1 VRVGCDDTSG
11 PFWRLTLTPDEGG
24 DVAISS
30 PGVERLLEL
39 LEEAEQSPHCRMLV
53 LQGSGGTFCRGMD
66 LEGAVTAAPADAQR
80 GAQLY
85 ADCLVRLRAHDKYV
99 VAAVDGGA
107 FGGGV
112 GIAAAADLV
121 IATRQSVFGLPEL
134 MLGLLPAMVLPL
146 LLERMSPQ
154 KARALALTLEGVDAE
169 RAHHLGLVDELVD
182 DAPGLERAVRRL
194 GRAAL
199 RAEPGAVAALKRLST
214 RLGETGWREGIA
226 SGCELTSARLAD
238 GEINAAIR
246 AYLEGQ
252 PLPWHAKPPRRES
265 AAPDGGDDG

>member
-1 VRVGCDDTSG
+1 MRVGCDDTSG
-11 PFWRLTLTPDEGG
+11 PSWRLTLTPDEGG

-39 LEEAEQSPHCRMLV
+39 LDAAAQSPHCRMLV

-66 LEGAVTAAPADAQR
+66 LEGVVAAEPADAQR

-85 ADCLVRLRAHDKYV
+85 ADCLVRLRSHDKYV

-146 LLERMSPQ
+146 LLERMTPQ
-154 KARALALTLEGVDAE
+154 KARALALTLEGIDAE

-182 DAPGLERAVRRL
+182 DPPALERAVRRL

-214 RLGETGWREGIA
+214 RLGTMGWREGIA
-226 SGCELTSARLAD
+226 KGCKLTSARLAD
-238 GEINAAIR
+238 ADITAAIR
-246 AYLEGQ
+246 AYLEGE
-252 PLPWHAKPPRRES
+252 PLPWHTKPARAG
-265 AAPDGGDDG
+265 AAGRQGGDDG